1 MLWIL
6 LLFSFFLSSP
16 LFFSYIGW
24 EKLPN
29 RTALS
34 NQTLQDLSQFPEDWP
49 EIEYIVTDSANSSN
63 ANAYF
68 GIGAGLVAPV
78 SRGNVTIKSGDT
90 NDLPVVNP
98 NWLSINADQEVAVAS
113 FKRAREISTSDPM
126 KNVIIGE
133 EVSPGLEKVSTD
145 EEILAYIKSNVI
157 LIYHPS
163 CTCKMG
169 KKDDPMAVVDSEA
182 RVIGVQSLRVVD
194 ASAFNLLP
202 PGHPQATV
210 CK

>member
-1 MLWIL
+1 M
-6 LLFSFFLSSP
+6 
-16 LFFSYIGW
+16 
-24 EKLPN
+24 
-29 RTALS
+29 
-34 NQTLQDLSQFPEDWP
+34 
-49 EIEYIVTDSANSSN
+49 
-63 ANAYF
+63 
-68 GIGAGLVAPV
+68 
-78 SRGNVTIKSGDT
+78 
-90 NDLPVVNP
+90 VNP